1 MIIERHS
8 GDNIQFE
15 LRKSSNIS
23 MYNYINK
30 YKYNDI
36 IKIFSLQNEYQKDS
50 SKVFQ
55 FFDSA
60 AKNEKIKLEYN
71 NYNKNI
77 MELILKKE
85 KDVNEVEGKLEL
97 NKNKFQNDEMF
108 NILINEINEIK
119 NNKKE
124 NKEIIIN
131 ELINKNKE
139 YENKIKLLED
149 KINILEHEIK
159 QFKEVQNKINKEAL
173 KPKEEKN
180 KLMNEI
186 DFKENPQNLKFKYQ
200 LRNNRILV
208 I

>member
-1 MIIERHS
+1 MEDAEEVIQGETEGCTPELLDSKRYELKYKEDIYSLLIERHS

-30 YKYNDI
+30 YKYKDMT
-36 IKIFSLQNEYQKDS
+36 KILSLQNEYQQDS

-60 AKNEKIKLEYN
+60 VKNEKIQLVYN

-97 NKNKFQNDEMF
+97 NKKKKKMMKC
-108 NILINEINEIK
+108 LI
-119 NNKKE
+119 
-124 NKEIIIN
+124 
-131 ELINKNKE
+131 
-139 YENKIKLLED
+139 Y
-149 KINILEHEIK
+149 
-159 QFKEVQNKINKEAL
+159 
-173 KPKEEKN
+173 
-180 KLMNEI
+180 
-186 DFKENPQNLKFKYQ
+186 
-200 LRNNRILV
+200 
-208 I
+208 